1 MSPDRAD
8 TKTRTERASESVPIV
23 ALVLAL
29 APALAVS
36 PLLSS
41 AVVLSLTVTI
51 TLVGCRLFIDASERW
66 VPDHLSTSV
75 YLVVATVLVTL
86 IDILVRVYL
95 PSIAT
100 SLGIAHP
107 MMIVS
112 CLILSRRRTAPR
124 RQLTPADTLRTG
136 LHFAA
141 WLIGVSFVRELV
153 GSGTVTLFAMGGFD
167 GVLVVPVL
175 SEHPLRMVAR
185 APGGFLVLGYLV
197 ALRNARASRALS
209 TDAPRSRDA
218 SAETVREEHR

>member
-1 MSPDRAD
+1 MSPERAD
-8 TKTRTERASESVPIV
+8 GKTRTERASDTVPIV

-36 PLLSS
+36 PMVAS

-51 TLVGCRLFIDASERW
+51 SLVGCRLFMDASERW
-66 VPDHLSTSV
+66 VPDHLSTTV
-75 YLVVATVLVTL
+75 YLVAAAVLVTL
-86 IDILVRVYL
+86 IDVLVRAYL
-95 PSIAT
+95 PSIAEA
-100 SLGIAHP
+100 LGIAHP

-124 RQLTPADTLRTG
+124 RQPTTADTLRTG

-153 GSGTVTLFAMGGFD
+153 GSGTVTLFPVGGFG

-185 APGGFLVLGYLV
+185 APGGFLVMGYLV
-197 ALRNARASRALS
+197 ALRNARASRPRS
-209 TDAPRSRDA
+209 TDAPSSMDE
-218 SAETVREEHR
+218 SAETVREERR

>member
-1 MSPDRAD
+1 MSPQ
-8 TKTRTERASESVPIV
+8 RTEIQTKAERVNESVPIV

-36 PLLSS
+36 PLVAS

-51 TLVGCRLFIDASERW
+51 TLIGCRLGIDASERW
-66 VPDHLSTSV
+66 VPDHLSTAV

-86 IDILVRVYL
+86 IDVMVRAYL
-95 PSIAT
+95 PNTAEA
-100 SLGIAHP
+100 LGIAHP

-124 RQLTPADTLRTG
+124 RQPTAADTLRTG
-136 LHFAA
+136 LHFAV
-141 WLIGVSFVRELV
+141 WLIGVTVVRELV
-153 GSGTVTLFAMGGFD
+153 GSGTVTLFPVGQFD

-175 SEHPLRMVAR
+175 SEHPLRMVAL

-197 ALRNARASRALS
+197 AVRNARASRTPA
-209 TDAPRSRDA
+209 TDVPRSMNV
-218 SAETVREEHR
+218 SAETVREEQR